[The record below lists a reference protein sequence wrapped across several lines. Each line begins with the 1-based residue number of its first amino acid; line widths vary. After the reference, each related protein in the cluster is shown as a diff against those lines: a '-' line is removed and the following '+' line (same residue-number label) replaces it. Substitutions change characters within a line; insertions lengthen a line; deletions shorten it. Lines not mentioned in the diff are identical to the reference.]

1 MTQWNKI
8 SVRPNEGEKCLREGE
23 RSLGR
28 ESARER
34 LPRHRLQPT
43 GPMHGLT
50 LAIDERIYPEIL
62 VQ

>member
-1 MTQWNKI
+1 VTQREQNL
-8 SVRPNEGEKCLREGE
+8 SEANEGEKCLLEGE

-50 LAIDERIYPEIL
+50 PAINERIYPEIL